1 MSFFRNAARNTS
13 ETSLLE
19 SIRQTII
26 LARLVLRGRAQKDV
40 LHGGDNVSTKKV
52 FKKTTYEVPEIKLFK
67 SLDVGLFEKI
77 HW

>member
-13 ETSLLE
+13 KTSLLE

-67 SLDVGLFEKI
+67 SLNVGLLEKI